1 MIISGTKKIKPNK
14 IEDISKFVDIAGE
27 TQFKNIYKN
36 VQEEIKD
43 KIITKLLSKLERQ
56 NKQIE
61 EYKQE
66 IISLKNDIVYLLK
79 RIILSK
85 NEQKQFNHNSIK
97 KININTL
104 IKKSIS
110 SNNSPFNTSSQKLLS
125 NCFNHIENNNTNNNI
140 NHKAIIDISSANIN
154 NINDNTNNDID
165 TKIAN
170 YLNSIY
176 KRNFSKNET
185 NINDYYSLNK
195 KETLYDEIFQKKN
208 NAKIEERY
216 TGTEP
221 CIKKNN
227 YIKIK
232 KYQRNISTSNSN
244 SLNKLPTDN
253 FHKTESHKNLSSS
266 MMNFKNKNNSK
277 NVFNIDSKKADRYI
291 KYEDNINHNNITDNA
306 INAISVIKRK
316 KSGNKLPKTKNRN
329 DELSKDNSPLNNY
342 NSFKTKS
349 QYNGIYT
356 IIDENKIEPKNYI
369 KVNNLYHYKQI
380 NRSPFITKKL

>member
-14 IEDISKFVDIAGE
+14 IEDISKMVDIAGE

-36 VQEEIKD
+36 AQEEIKD
-43 KIITKLLSKLERQ
+43 KIITKLLSKLEKQ

-85 NEQKQFNHNSIK
+85 NEQKTFTHNSIK
-97 KININTL
+97 KINNNTL

-110 SNNSPFNTSSQKLLS
+110 SNNSPFITSSQKLLP
-125 NCFNHIENNNTNNNI
+125 NCFNHIENNNSNNNI
-140 NHKAIIDISSANIN
+140 NHKAIIDISTTNIN
-154 NINDNTNNDID
+154 NINDNVNNDID

-176 KRNFSKNET
+176 KKNFLKNET
-185 NINDYYSLNK
+185 NINEYYSLNK

-208 NAKIEERY
+208 NQKIEERY

-227 YIKIK
+227 YTKIK

-244 SLNKLPTDN
+244 SLTKLPTDN
-253 FHKTESHKNLSSS
+253 YHKTENHKNLSSS
-266 MMNFKNKNNSK
+266 MMNFKTKNNSK
-277 NVFNIDSKKADRYI
+277 NESNIDSKKADRYI
-291 KYEDNINHNNITDNA
+291 KYEDNINHYITDNG
-306 INAISVIKRK
+306 INVISVIKRK
-316 KSGNKLPKTKNRN
+316 KSGNKLPKTKYKN
-329 DELSKDNSPLNNY
+329 DELSKDNSPLNNH
-342 NSFKTKS
+342 NSHKTKS
-349 QYNGIYT
+349 QYNGLYT
-356 IIDENKIEPKNYI
+356 IIDGNKIEPKNYI
-369 KVNNLYHYKQI
+369 KVNNLYNYKQM